1 MRNLQLLIYMV
12 LSSVCYGNYI
22 TVTAYYPSGIPY
34 DVFGFG
40 KVTDRLHIGNR
51 WMSLGMNTY
60 DNTARFHY
68 PLIPSFDTPDPC
80 LDKYPD
86 LSPYSHCAGNP
97 LRYVDPSGK
106 LIYGTDDS
114 PITYDETTNTLSENT
129 PDDVREIGSA
139 MLLTKPGRDRL
150 VKMLNDNKADY
161 IIEYGNTEEFIKG
174 RDPKDLQVDAF
185 GVVIYY
191 ISGTS
196 EGDRVTGAKIII
208 DKERIKTKGN
218 SDDHYKGENFPLDA
232 MIGFAAVH
240 ESEHALNEKA
250 RSISK
255 DVTVEQAERVAMEA
269 ELDAKNDYL
278 RSYEREVTKLK

>member
-97 LRYVDPSGK
+97 LRYVDRNGEWLVGIDGNPVTFNENGWAENIDENIRCLINIMK
-106 LIYGTDDS
+106 LTSVGNEVLQDILKAEYPISINLVDMKDFDPTKNS
-114 PITYDETTNTLSENT
+114 PAGLS
-129 PDDVREIGSA
+129 
-139 MLLTKPGRDRL
+139 
-150 VKMLNDNKADY
+150 
-161 IIEYGNTEEFIKG
+161 
-174 RDPKDLQVDAF
+174 DP
-185 GVVIYY
+185 VVIEENGKQQVKSVK
-191 ISGTS
+191 ISIYKNVIEKLGSSQPMYKDSGLSVNDIIGT
-196 EGDRVTGAKIII
+196 T
-208 DKERIKTKGN
+208 
-218 SDDHYKGENFPLDA
+218 
-232 MIGFAAVH
+232 AVH
-240 ESEHALNEKA
+240 EGVHATRKEAMYKITGKEKESDA
-250 RSISK
+250 IALG
-255 DVTVEQAERVAMEA
+255 VEQEA
-269 ELDAKNDYL
+269 VNELKSKKQKQKDK
-278 RSYEREVTKLK
+278 

>member
-34 DVFGFG
+34 DVFSFG

-97 LRYVDPSGK
+97 LRYVDRNGEWLVGIDGNPVTFNENGWAENIDENIRCLINIMK
-106 LIYGTDDS
+106 LTSVGNEVLQDILKAEYPISINLVDMKDFDPTKNS
-114 PITYDETTNTLSENT
+114 PAGLS
-129 PDDVREIGSA
+129 
-139 MLLTKPGRDRL
+139 
-150 VKMLNDNKADY
+150 
-161 IIEYGNTEEFIKG
+161 
-174 RDPKDLQVDAF
+174 DP
-185 GVVIYY
+185 VVIEENGKQQVKSVK
-191 ISGTS
+191 ISIYKNVIEKLGSSQPMYKDSGLSVNDIIGT
-196 EGDRVTGAKIII
+196 T
-208 DKERIKTKGN
+208 
-218 SDDHYKGENFPLDA
+218 
-232 MIGFAAVH
+232 AVH
-240 ESEHALNEKA
+240 EGVHATRKEAMYKITGKEKESDA
-250 RSISK
+250 IALG
-255 DVTVEQAERVAMEA
+255 VEQEA
-269 ELDAKNDYL
+269 VNELKSKKQKQKDK
-278 RSYEREVTKLK
+278 

>member
-68 PLIPSFDTPDPC
+68 PLIPLFDTPDPC

-97 LRYVDPSGK
+97 LRYVDRNGEWLVGIDGNPVTFNENGWAENIDENIRCLINIMK
-106 LIYGTDDS
+106 LTSVGNEVLQDILKAEYPISINLVDMKDFDPTKNS
-114 PITYDETTNTLSENT
+114 PAGLS
-129 PDDVREIGSA
+129 
-139 MLLTKPGRDRL
+139 
-150 VKMLNDNKADY
+150 
-161 IIEYGNTEEFIKG
+161 
-174 RDPKDLQVDAF
+174 DP
-185 GVVIYY
+185 VVIEENGKQQVKSVK
-191 ISGTS
+191 ISIYKNVIEKLGSSQPMYKDSGLSVNDIIGT
-196 EGDRVTGAKIII
+196 T
-208 DKERIKTKGN
+208 
-218 SDDHYKGENFPLDA
+218 
-232 MIGFAAVH
+232 AVH
-240 ESEHALNEKA
+240 EGVHATRKEAMYKITGKEKESDA
-250 RSISK
+250 IALG
-255 DVTVEQAERVAMEA
+255 VEQEA
-269 ELDAKNDYL
+269 VNELKSKKQKQKDK
-278 RSYEREVTKLK
+278 

>member
-68 PLIPSFDTPDPC
+68 PLIPLFDTPDPC

-97 LRYVDPSGK
+97 LRYVDRNGEWLVGIDGNPVTFNENGWAENIDENIRCLINIMK
-106 LIYGTDDS
+106 LTSVGNEVLQDILKAEYPISINLVDMKDFDPTKDS
-114 PITYDETTNTLSENT
+114 PAGLS
-129 PDDVREIGSA
+129 
-139 MLLTKPGRDRL
+139 
-150 VKMLNDNKADY
+150 
-161 IIEYGNTEEFIKG
+161 
-174 RDPKDLQVDAF
+174 DP
-185 GVVIYY
+185 VVIEENGKQQVKSVK
-191 ISGTS
+191 ISIYKNVIEKLGSSQPMYKDSGLSVNDIIGT
-196 EGDRVTGAKIII
+196 T
-208 DKERIKTKGN
+208 
-218 SDDHYKGENFPLDA
+218 
-232 MIGFAAVH
+232 AVH
-240 ESEHALNEKA
+240 EGVHATRKEAMYKITGKEKESDA
-250 RSISK
+250 IALG
-255 DVTVEQAERVAMEA
+255 VEQEA
-269 ELDAKNDYL
+269 VNELKSKKQKQKDK
-278 RSYEREVTKLK
+278 

>member
-1 MRNLQLLIYMV
+1 MLIYMV

-97 LRYVDPSGK
+97 LRYVDRNGEWLVGIDGNPVTFNENGWAENIDENIRCLINIMKLTSVGNEVLQDILKAEYPISINLVDMKDFDPTKNSPAGGSKPKIEEEKGK
-106 LIYGTDDS
+106 KI
-114 PITYDETTNTLSENT
+114 
-129 PDDVREIGSA
+129 
-139 MLLTKPGRDRL
+139 
-150 VKMLNDNKADY
+150 
-161 IIEYGNTEEFIKG
+161 IKG
-174 RDPKDLQVDAF
+174 VEIYIFDNVIESLYQIQPEYKDSGFNKQHVYGLTLIHEGVHATRKEAMSDIVDD
-185 GVVIYY
+185 
-191 ISGTS
+191 TS
-196 EGDRVTGAKIII
+196 KTEPIAEKVEAKAYNEL
-208 DKERIKTKGN
+208 KQQIKK
-218 SDDHYKGENFPLDA
+218 
-232 MIGFAAVH
+232 
-240 ESEHALNEKA
+240 
-250 RSISK
+250 RK
-255 DVTVEQAERVAMEA
+255 DQ
-269 ELDAKNDYL
+269 
-278 RSYEREVTKLK
+278 

>member
-34 DVFGFG
+34 DVFSFG

-97 LRYVDPSGK
+97 LRYVDRNGEWLVGIDGTPVTFNENGWAENIDENIRCLINIMK
-106 LIYGTDDS
+106 LTSVGNEVLQDILKAEYPISINLVDMKDFDPTKNS
-114 PITYDETTNTLSENT
+114 PAGLS
-129 PDDVREIGSA
+129 
-139 MLLTKPGRDRL
+139 
-150 VKMLNDNKADY
+150 
-161 IIEYGNTEEFIKG
+161 
-174 RDPKDLQVDAF
+174 DP
-185 GVVIYY
+185 VVIEENGKQQVKSVK
-191 ISGTS
+191 ISIYKNVIEKLGSSQPMYKDSGLSVNDIIGT
-196 EGDRVTGAKIII
+196 T
-208 DKERIKTKGN
+208 
-218 SDDHYKGENFPLDA
+218 
-232 MIGFAAVH
+232 AVH
-240 ESEHALNEKA
+240 EGVHATRKEAMYKITGKEKESDA
-250 RSISK
+250 IALG
-255 DVTVEQAERVAMEA
+255 VEQEA
-269 ELDAKNDYL
+269 VNELKYKKQKQKDK
-278 RSYEREVTKLK
+278 

>member
-97 LRYVDPSGK
+97 LRYVDRNGEWLVGIDGNPVTFNENGWAENIDENIRCIINIMK
-106 LIYGTDDS
+106 LTSVGNEVLQDILKAEYPISINLVDMKDFDPTKDS
-114 PITYDETTNTLSENT
+114 PAGLS
-129 PDDVREIGSA
+129 
-139 MLLTKPGRDRL
+139 
-150 VKMLNDNKADY
+150 
-161 IIEYGNTEEFIKG
+161 
-174 RDPKDLQVDAF
+174 DP
-185 GVVIYY
+185 VVIEENGKQQVKSVK
-191 ISGTS
+191 ISIYKNVIEKLGSSQPMYKDSGLSVNDIIGT
-196 EGDRVTGAKIII
+196 T
-208 DKERIKTKGN
+208 
-218 SDDHYKGENFPLDA
+218 
-232 MIGFAAVH
+232 AVH
-240 ESEHALNEKA
+240 EGVHATRKEAMYKITGKEKESDA
-250 RSISK
+250 IALG
-255 DVTVEQAERVAMEA
+255 VEQEA
-269 ELDAKNDYL
+269 VNELKSKKQKQKDK
-278 RSYEREVTKLK
+278 

>member
-97 LRYVDPSGK
+97 LRYVDRNGEWLVGIDGTPVTFNENGWAENIDENIRCLINIMK
-106 LIYGTDDS
+106 LTSVGNEVLQDILKAEYPISINLVDMKDFDPTKNS
-114 PITYDETTNTLSENT
+114 PAGLS
-129 PDDVREIGSA
+129 
-139 MLLTKPGRDRL
+139 
-150 VKMLNDNKADY
+150 
-161 IIEYGNTEEFIKG
+161 
-174 RDPKDLQVDAF
+174 DP
-185 GVVIYY
+185 VVIEENGKQQVKSVK
-191 ISGTS
+191 ISIYKNVIEKLGSSQPMYKDSGLSVNDIIGT
-196 EGDRVTGAKIII
+196 T
-208 DKERIKTKGN
+208 
-218 SDDHYKGENFPLDA
+218 
-232 MIGFAAVH
+232 AVH
-240 ESEHALNEKA
+240 EGVHATRKEAMYKITGKEKESDA
-250 RSISK
+250 IALG
-255 DVTVEQAERVAMEA
+255 VEQEA
-269 ELDAKNDYL
+269 VNELKSKKQKQKDK
-278 RSYEREVTKLK
+278 

>member
-97 LRYVDPSGK
+97 LRYVDRNGEWLVGIDGNPVTFNENGWAENIDENIRCLINIMK
-106 LIYGTDDS
+106 LTSVGNEVLQDILKAEYPISINLVDMKDFDPTKDS
-114 PITYDETTNTLSENT
+114 PAGLS
-129 PDDVREIGSA
+129 
-139 MLLTKPGRDRL
+139 
-150 VKMLNDNKADY
+150 
-161 IIEYGNTEEFIKG
+161 
-174 RDPKDLQVDAF
+174 DP
-185 GVVIYY
+185 VVIEENGKQQVKSVK
-191 ISGTS
+191 ISIYKNVIEKLGSSQPMYKDSGLSVNDIIGT
-196 EGDRVTGAKIII
+196 T
-208 DKERIKTKGN
+208 
-218 SDDHYKGENFPLDA
+218 
-232 MIGFAAVH
+232 AVH
-240 ESEHALNEKA
+240 EGVHATRKEAMYKITGKEKESDA
-250 RSISK
+250 IALG
-255 DVTVEQAERVAMEA
+255 VEQEA
-269 ELDAKNDYL
+269 VNELKSKKQKQKDK
-278 RSYEREVTKLK
+278 

>member
-97 LRYVDPSGK
+97 LRYVDRNGEWLVGIDGTPVTFNENGWAENIDENIRCLINIMK
-106 LIYGTDDS
+106 LTSVGNEVLQDILKAEYPISINLVDMKDFDPTKDS
-114 PITYDETTNTLSENT
+114 PAGLS
-129 PDDVREIGSA
+129 
-139 MLLTKPGRDRL
+139 
-150 VKMLNDNKADY
+150 
-161 IIEYGNTEEFIKG
+161 
-174 RDPKDLQVDAF
+174 DP
-185 GVVIYY
+185 VVIEENGKQQVKSVK
-191 ISGTS
+191 ISIYKNVIEKLGSSQPMYKDSGLSVNDIIGT
-196 EGDRVTGAKIII
+196 T
-208 DKERIKTKGN
+208 
-218 SDDHYKGENFPLDA
+218 
-232 MIGFAAVH
+232 AVH
-240 ESEHALNEKA
+240 EGVHATRKEAMYKITGKEKESDA
-250 RSISK
+250 IALG
-255 DVTVEQAERVAMEA
+255 VEQEA
-269 ELDAKNDYL
+269 VNELKSKKQKQKDK
-278 RSYEREVTKLK
+278 